1 MEKKYKV
8 KLNSIDKIEELL
20 QEIYNEACRQLNQIQ
35 NEMDKLMNSTN
46 FGDESFSLEDKT
58 KYAKSIH
65 DYIGDKDKAIKSK
78 FEIAKF
84 MGEIVKH
91 NGDINATLNDPD
103 FNKATK
109 LDIKGLKNA
118 SYNVDDDKNDSDT
131 YILKN

>member
-1 MEKKYKV
+1 MEKRYKV

-35 NEMDKLMNSTN
+35 NEMDKLMSNINLGNEEISI
-46 FGDESFSLEDKT
+46 EEKT
-58 KYAKSIH
+58 KYAKAIH
-65 DYIGDKDKAIKSK
+65 DFVGDKDKAIKSK

-91 NGDINATLNDPD
+91 NGDINGALNDPG

-109 LDIKGLKNA
+109 LDIKTLKNL
-118 SYNVDDDKNDSDT
+118 NFDEDSSDSNT